1 YTGPGDIYP
10 ELAKEIIAYPNLISV
25 QMDHRFRGNLDPCVQ
40 DLLETIDILKLN
52 YNVRRVVLVGWSF
65 GGAVVIRAGTRHG
78 LVKAVATVGSQ
89 TTGAGS
95 VGQLSRKGKACL
107 FIHCTGDDCLSPT
120 CSRELYQLAGQPKE
134 LVLYYGDNHGVT
146 NHRYQAKEKIKE
158 FALQYLCIPIY

>member
-1 YTGPGDIYP
+1 
-10 ELAKEIIAYPNLISV
+10 
-25 QMDHRFRGNLDPCVQ
+25 MDHRFRGNLDPCVQ

-52 YNVRRVVLVGWSF
+52 YNVRRVVL
-65 GGAVVIRAGTRHG
+65 
-78 LVKAVATVGSQ
+78 VATVGSQ

>member
-1 YTGPGDIYP
+1 MVPGIDGGYTGPDDIYP

-52 YNVRRVVLVGWSF
+52 YNVRRVVL
-65 GGAVVIRAGTRHG
+65 
-78 LVKAVATVGSQ
+78 VATVGSQ

-146 NHRYQAKEKIKE
+146 NHRYQAREKIKE